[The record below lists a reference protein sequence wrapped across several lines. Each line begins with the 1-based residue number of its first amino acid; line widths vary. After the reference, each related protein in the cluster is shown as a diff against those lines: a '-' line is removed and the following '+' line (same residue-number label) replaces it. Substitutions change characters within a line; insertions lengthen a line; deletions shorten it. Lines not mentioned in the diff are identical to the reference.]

1 MWTASHKKHTP
12 TTFKAHRSL
21 RSRRCTSESTDIL
34 HNKAEPE
41 VTSMKLSMPN
51 PLRDT
56 LPATAPAI
64 TATNPSKVFQPMVK
78 YSSLRPRRR
87 TAVRSNIAVSAMSSV
102 YNVPRRAVG
111 FAVSSELYDG
121 YKGVK
126 DRIHG
131 RPHMRRSCLLIPV
144 FLLISAPAFGQCTST
159 DSQPLQ
165 AL

>member
-1 MWTASHKKHTP
+1 
-12 TTFKAHRSL
+12 
-21 RSRRCTSESTDIL
+21 
-34 HNKAEPE
+34 
-41 VTSMKLSMPN
+41 MKLSMPN
-51 PLRDT
+51 PMRDT

-131 RPHMRRSCLLIPV
+131 RPHIRRSCLLIPV

-165 AL
+165 ALLAELRQLHHDLQTTTIAAQRAHILPYLLQGQQAT